1 MDDHSGSPT
10 ILEPGEPAG
19 GPVAPPV
26 PPPSRSFLRWL
37 VGAGAVGLTI
47 VLAVLLVGSFGGR
60 VQDDSPPA
68 LVVPESGLQ
77 PQRLLNGGPF
87 VTGIA
92 AVDDGFIAIDGF
104 PAPEP
109 IVLFSP
115 NGVDW
120 DEVVVTINFDDATD
134 RGDIFWLVL
143 ESSESGLV
151 LVGDVNPS
159 DERVVLTSRDGVE
172 WNQHAT
178 FELDDTMDL
187 LLVDEDG
194 FYADTEPQEV
204 VGFYTE
210 LLSAHTSIEL
220 PPGGVCGFESS
231 DVATEFDVRSCA
243 GPTLDQRVTSETI
256 ASALSAERV
265 LACVAAFDGS
275 AIGQQPGFLR
285 GGFGTDERT
294 MLDVA
299 LWQDPVRLGDG
310 GVALGDRG
318 VVWPGNASD
327 CNGVVDLPAQRA
339 PAVVM
344 TNGGG
349 TEIGRWEMVGPSTAP
364 REVNFRGIIG
374 ETRLVDDETHL
385 ITLWDE
391 GIRLLNL
398 ETGEWTDSIHSSTQL
413 TTTTAPRIGAIESGR
428 RLYFYTRDMLNVI
441 EIGLDEEGQ
450 PAAAL
455 TGAPLSSGATF
466 LISIADV
473 AFASD
478 DLVIAERNFTAWSLP
493 LAREAE

>member
-1 MDDHSGSPT
+1 M
-10 ILEPGEPAG
+10 
-19 GPVAPPV
+19 
-26 PPPSRSFLRWL
+26 
-37 VGAGAVGLTI
+37 LTI
-47 VLAVLLVGSFGGR
+47 VLALLLVGSFGGR

-68 LVVPESGLQ
+68 LLVPESGLQ
-77 PQRLLNGGPF
+77 PRRLLNGDPF
-87 VTGIA
+87 VTGIT

-109 IVLFSP
+109 IVFFSP

-120 DEVVVTINFDDATD
+120 DEVDITINFDDDLD

-151 LVGDVNPS
+151 LGGDVNPS

-172 WNQHAT
+172 WDEHAT
-178 FELDDTMDL
+178 FELDDTMNL

-204 VGFYTE
+204 VSFYSE
-210 LLSAHTSIEL
+210 LLSTHTRIE
-220 PPGGVCGFESS
+220 PPPDGVCGFESS
-231 DVATEFDVRSCA
+231 DVATEFDIRSCA

-275 AIGQQPGFLR
+275 AIGQQPGFLY
-285 GGFGTDERT
+285 GGFDTDER
-294 MLDVA
+294 MVLDVA
-299 LWQDPVRLGDG
+299 LWQDPVRLRDG
-310 GVALGDRG
+310 SVVLGDRG
-318 VVWPGNASD
+318 VVWPGNSRD

-339 PAVVM
+339 PAVVI
-344 TNGGG
+344 TDDGG
-349 TEIGRWEMVGPSTAP
+349 TEVGRWVMVGPSTAP

-374 ETRLVDDETHL
+374 EARLVDDETHL

-398 ETGEWTDSIHSSTQL
+398 ETGEWTDSIHSSMQL
-413 TTTTAPRIGAIESGR
+413 ATKSAPRIGAIESGR
-428 RLYFYTRDMLNVI
+428 RLYFYTRNMLNVI

-450 PAAAL
+450 PTAVL
-455 TGAPLSSGATF
+455 TGAPLASGVTF

-478 DLVIAERNFTAWSLP
+478 DLVITERNFTAWSLP
-493 LAREAE
+493 LAREVE